1 MKLMMMCHRISIHFL
16 EEDDKED
23 QLNEA
28 IYANAINV
36 DKEEMNENS
45 LLKLLESTAWK
56 KS

>member
-1 MKLMMMCHRISIHFL
+1 MMMCHRISIHFL

-36 DKEEMNENS
+36 DKEMNENS
-45 LLKLLESTAWK
+45 LL
-56 KS
+56 